1 MCYYNYLTLSI
12 RENDRERAGEAQKGV
27 EQKLN
32 RYYILN
38 NGILIIIVI
47 HESRQLS
54 SHLLEPPSSTSHLPT
69 LVIIFLNLLHRKSKF
84 LCYVAYSLINDMDER
99 SVTIAIGLDSGH
111 RVLQNLFT
119 GNASI

>member
-54 SHLLEPPSSTSHLPT
+54 SHLL
-69 LVIIFLNLLHRKSKF
+69 V
-84 LCYVAYSLINDMDER
+84 
-99 SVTIAIGLDSGH
+99 
-111 RVLQNLFT
+111 
-119 GNASI
+119 GNGP